1 MNIHEREMAPALAA
15 RAVFGYYEKFRG
27 RDDRFGDHR
36 ESAEALGEILCYLQQ
51 MDTWGEGE
59 KGAFYY
65 HLREGLPDE
74 LDPERIYG
82 DIAFELLVQ
91 FALAHDAFA
100 VTPRVLRFTRAHA
113 QAIHDLGSIDAIM
126 LARAVTAT
134 CRERYGQHLEP
145 ATEPPEKLAPPLGR
159 DRAGEIAL
167 RYLVWVADGPLR
179 KNGHPSDIDKVV
191 LAGKCSRP
199 RDRVSLLHDLREGC
213 NIEPPKNSPRKS
225 GAWASYRRNCQT
237 ALAVSVEDFSR
248 EGFTAEDVVSE
259 RAWILAQEIGAS
271 LEEAFGFLRSIAIR
285 SRDR

>member
-1 MNIHEREMAPALAA
+1 MAPGLAA
-15 RAVFGYYEKFRG
+15 IAVRGYFKKFRG
-27 RDDRFGDHR
+27 TAHQFGDAK
-36 ESAEALGEILCYLQQ
+36 ESREALNEICYYLGEA
-51 MDTWGEGE
+51 DTWGSEP
-59 KGAFYY
+59 KQAFFY
-65 HLREGLPDE
+65 HLLEGCPDGVDFE
-74 LDPERIYG
+74 VVYG
-82 DIAFELLVQ
+82 DLAFELLVQ

-100 VTPRVLRFTRAHA
+100 MTPRVLRFTRTHA
-113 QAIHDLGSIDAIM
+113 QAIHDLGSIDAIT

-167 RYLVWVADGPLR
+167 RYLVWVADGPLQ

-199 RDRVSLLHDLREGC
+199 RDRVNLLHDLREGC
-213 NIEPPKNSPRKS
+213 NVERPKNSPRKS

-237 ALAVSVEDFSR
+237 ALAVSVEDFVR

-259 RAWILAQEIGAS
+259 RAWMLAQEIDVS
-271 LEEAFGFLRSIAIR
+271 LEEAFGFLRCVAIR